1 MKRFIF
7 AAALA
12 AALFACDDDE
22 KTTPGGEGGA
32 GGAVEQSPLEVG
44 CQHFEFG
51 VENARATTAD
61 GSGMDAHI
69 AAVHQRYIIT
79 FADLEGGNGQAR
91 FTANVAGM
99 YYFMLSDAVPFSL
112 SAAMGE
118 VTPMASVP
126 GGAECAAAE
135 MVHQYML
142 EPGDYTLGFGEAPA
156 AQIVM
161 VVHLDGQ
168 MHDHGQGGEGGAHHG
183 EGGAHHGEGG
193 EGGHMHGEGGE
204 GGEHMAEGG
213 HGGEHT
219 GEGGEGGEHHGEGG
233 EGGEHAEGGEGGEH
247 HAEGGAGGGE

>member
-12 AALFACDDDE
+12 AAVFACDDDE
-22 KTTPGGEGGA
+22 KTSPGGEGGA

-51 VENARATTAD
+51 LENDRVTTAD

-79 FADLEGGNGQAR
+79 FAEIEGGNGQAK
-91 FTANVAGM
+91 FTANTAGM
-99 YYFMLSDAVPFSL
+99 YYFMLSEAVPFSL
-112 SAAMGE
+112 SSAMTQL
-118 VTPMASVP
+118 TPMASVP
-126 GGAECAAAE
+126 GGTECAAAA

-142 EPGDYTLGFGEAPA
+142 EPGDYTIGFGAAPA
-156 AQIVM
+156 EQIVM

-168 MHDHGQGGEGGAHHG
+168 MHDHGH
-183 EGGAHHGEGG
+183 GG

-204 GGEHMAEGG
+204 GGAHHAEGG
-213 HGGEHT
+213 HGGEGGEHT
-219 GEGGEGGEHHGEGG
+219 AEGGHGGEGGEHTAEGGHGG
-233 EGGEHAEGGEGGEH
+233 EGGEHTAEGGHGGE
-247 HAEGGAGGGE
+247 